1 MAPEMG
7 GSTEMGC
14 RTEATDE
21 AIFFKVS
28 ASVSIELL
36 VQRMRDSSWE
46 WSYSENVAGTRKMI
60 NGNYSREGESGLTL
74 CHNRRKL
81 VVGIYE
87 RHSFW

>member
-28 ASVSIELL
+28 ASVSTVAARAEDARYQLRVVLQRECSGNEENDQWELQ
-36 VQRMRDSSWE
+36 QR
-46 WSYSENVAGTRKMI
+46 G
-60 NGNYSREGESGLTL
+60 
-74 CHNRRKL
+74 
-81 VVGIYE
+81 GIWFDIMSQPTKARGRYI
-87 RHSFW
+87 

>member
-28 ASVSIELL
+28 ASVSIVAARAEDARYQLGVVL
-36 VQRMRDSSWE
+36 QR
-46 WSYSENVAGTRKMI
+46 
-60 NGNYSREGESGLTL
+60 
-74 CHNRRKL
+74 
-81 VVGIYE
+81 
-87 RHSFW
+87 